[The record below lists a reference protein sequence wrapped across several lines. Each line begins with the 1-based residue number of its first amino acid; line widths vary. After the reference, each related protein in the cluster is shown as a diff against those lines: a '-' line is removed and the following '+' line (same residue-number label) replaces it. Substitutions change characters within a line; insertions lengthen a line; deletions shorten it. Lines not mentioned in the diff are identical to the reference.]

1 MRTLIVSANLALM
14 LSAVFAPFFGA
25 IVMVFGGVVGRAVVE
40 VVGVVWLL
48 GSNERIWVICAK
60 QKFVGARIAGG
71 SVSGGAVSYQAC

>member
-48 GSNERIWVICAK
+48 GSNERIRVMCAK
-60 QKFVGARIAGG
+60 QSSWERQIAGG
-71 SVSGGAVSYQAC
+71 PVSGGAVSYQAC